1 MQVLPNLSGLIHML
15 HIKITIYKNEIKK
28 HLPALMSLLGTLIF
42 MAAFFALSVHFNAAM
57 PK

>member
-1 MQVLPNLSGLIHML
+1 ML

-42 MAAFFALSVHFNAAM
+42 MAAFFALSVHFNAAIV
-57 PK
+57 KCH